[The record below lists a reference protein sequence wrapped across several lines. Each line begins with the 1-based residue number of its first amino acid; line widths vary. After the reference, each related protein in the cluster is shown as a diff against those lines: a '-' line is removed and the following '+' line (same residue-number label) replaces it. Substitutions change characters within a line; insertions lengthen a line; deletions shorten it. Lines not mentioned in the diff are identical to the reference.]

1 MTSIAQKIPR
11 YILGMSDQ
19 PDELKVPGQ
28 VRDAQN
34 VLPDVTLG
42 LLKRPGTK
50 YISDLTTTALGKW
63 FHIHKNNPFTGSE
76 RYIGQ
81 ITRQGQVLIW
91 NLNTGLAQNVT
102 YSNVAISPDEL
113 DEYDDSGNTA
123 TLQDYF
129 IHEQDNQLQVL
140 TVNDYTFVTN
150 RSTSPSMSEEV
161 VTARPY
167 EAFVE
172 LRAIAQHQPYILDFE
187 EIASDDDGNVTK
199 TSTITGLSVSFDGWN
214 GYIHSDD
221 EDSCARAG
229 TFVEEDDDFG
239 SGTGADWYSQVSCQA
254 ISPKDP
260 TAATADTASQYSVSV
275 TLTDGGSGY
284 EVGDSVV
291 KTDYGGVTGN
301 NYKFTV
307 TSVGYT
313 TTKTSLGQV
322 SYDSSTSNSE
332 TIIDAIVTDINDNIT
347 GVTAEAIGNGIY
359 ITSSAPFTVSS
370 PDPTLM
376 VIVSAT
382 DDGDY
387 TTTDGAG
394 GTTTRTNIVS
404 GVNNVSQL
412 PYQCKHGYIVRVR
425 NSFELEDDYYVKF
438 QGNFG
443 QDGDG
448 VWEECAKPGIKN
460 LVNSDSM
467 PHAIIRLAETVE
479 DDDGNNVA
487 NFLVAPLKWAARR
500 AGDEL
505 TNPRP
510 HFLPAPG
517 NTFGRPIQ
525 NMLFFRDRLVF
536 LSDEYIS
543 MSRTGD
549 YFNIFGKSAL
559 TIAGDDPINAA
570 VSSTVPALLHDGL
583 VVGAGLLVVSP
594 NQQFLLRTDNDV
606 LSPATVK
613 ITNIGGYSFNEKT
626 KPLSLGTNVG
636 FFSDS
641 GLYSRFYE
649 MVDITVDRD
658 PEVIEQ
664 SKAAGTLLPQD
675 LELVA
680 DSKENDLIMACERNS
695 NEVWCYKY
703 FNTGE
708 KRVLSAWFRWT
719 LIGNVIHHAIIKD
732 SYYAALNE
740 GDQVRL
746 VRADLRPLREAT
758 TITEDNF
765 RIHFDYYGSV
775 ADEDLTYNETDN
787 ETTFTMPIPVF
798 ADESLQAFSLGTEAG
813 RIGDI
818 TVDGTTGTLVGDW
831 TDSDIVVGYNFNMR
845 VEFPKI
851 YPVAKS
857 GLSGTIQ
864 SDTRGSLV
872 VSRINVTLGDSG
884 YYEAKLTSLGRD
896 DRTITFESIT
906 AGQYEANS
914 VPILNEAIRSI
925 PIYDKNTNFTLELS
939 SNHPSPTTLYSME
952 WEGNYTNKYYRSV

>member
-1 MTSIAQKIPR
+1 M
-11 YILGMSDQ
+11 
-19 PDELKVPGQ
+19 
-28 VRDAQN
+28 
-34 VLPDVTLG
+34 
-42 LLKRPGTK
+42 
-50 YISDLTTTALGKW
+50 
-63 FHIHKNNPFTGSE
+63 
-76 RYIGQ
+76 
-81 ITRQGQVLIW
+81 
-91 NLNTGLAQNVT
+91 
-102 YSNVAISPDEL
+102 
-113 DEYDDSGNTA
+113 
-123 TLQDYF
+123 
-129 IHEQDNQLQVL
+129 
-140 TVNDYTFVTN
+140 
-150 RSTSPSMSEEV
+150 
-161 VTARPY
+161 
-167 EAFVE
+167 
-172 LRAIAQHQPYILDFE
+172 
-187 EIASDDDGNVTK
+187 
-199 TSTITGLSVSFDGWN
+199 
-214 GYIHSDD
+214 
-221 EDSCARAG
+221 
-229 TFVEEDDDFG
+229 
-239 SGTGADWYSQVSCQA
+239 
-254 ISPKDP
+254 
-260 TAATADTASQYSVSV
+260 
-275 TLTDGGSGY
+275 
-284 EVGDSVV
+284 
-291 KTDYGGVTGN
+291 
-301 NYKFTV
+301 
-307 TSVGYT
+307 
-313 TTKTSLGQV
+313 
-322 SYDSSTSNSE
+322 
-332 TIIDAIVTDINDNIT
+332 
-347 GVTAEAIGNGIY
+347 
-359 ITSSAPFTVSS
+359 
-370 PDPTLM
+370 
-376 VIVSAT
+376 
-382 DDGDY
+382 
-387 TTTDGAG
+387 
-394 GTTTRTNIVS
+394 
-404 GVNNVSQL
+404 NNVSQL

-479 DDDGNNVA
+479 DAEGNNVA

-500 AGDEL
+500 AGDEI

-525 NMLFFRDRLVF
+525 NLLFFRDRLVF

-559 TIAGDDPINAA
+559 TVAGDDPINAA

-613 ITNIGGYSFNEKT
+613 VTNIGGYSFNENT

-680 DSKENDLIMACERNS
+680 DSKENDLIMACERDS

-708 KRVLSAWFRWT
+708 KRVLSSWFRWT
-719 LIGNVIHHAIIKD
+719 MIGNVIHHAIIKD
-732 SYYAALNE
+732 SYYAALDE
-740 GDQVRL
+740 GNQVRL

-758 TITEDNF
+758 TVSEDNF

-775 ADEDLTYNETDN
+775 AEADLTYNETDN
-787 ETTFTMPIPVF
+787 ETTFTLPIPDV
-798 ADESLQAFSLGTEAG
+798 DGESLQAFSLGDEAG

-818 TVDGTTGTLVGDW
+818 TVNGTTGTLVGDW
-831 TDSDIVVGYNFNMR
+831 TDSDIVVGYNFNML

-851 YPVAKS
+851 YPVSKS

-884 YYEAKLTSLGRD
+884 YYEATIKSLGRD
-896 DRTITFESIT
+896 DRVITFESIT

-914 VPILNEAIRSI
+914 VAIQDESTRSI